1 MTSRHFS
8 VQLANNAP
16 SRTASRLNS
25 RKTIWNLVHQS
36 GNLSISGAA
45 NLAMKQGRLIRRAP
59 RFRAHGLPPGTCLA
73 VRNPVRRHEGRHGR
87 AAWGSMRSGLMVPSP
102 AVIGIRAAPSG
113 RVLEFCRHSCRAGR
127 GYQSPE
133 PDASVRR
140 RPGDGPSRTMAFMAG
155 RIAGACRQTR
165 PPGPAVA
172 VAGFADSNKMARA
185 PGI

>member
-16 SRTASRLNS
+16 SRTASRPDS
-25 RKTIWNLVHQS
+25 GKTFRKLVHQF

-59 RFRAHGLPPGTCLA
+59 RFRAYGLPPGTCPA
-73 VRNPVRRHEGRHGR
+73 VRNPVRRHEGRLGR
-87 AAWGSMRSGLMVPSP
+87 AARGSMRSGLMVRSP
-102 AVIGIRAAPSG
+102 AVTGTRATPGG

-127 GYQSPE
+127 GYRSPE
-133 PDASVRR
+133 PDASARR
-140 RPGDGPSRTMAFMAG
+140 RAGNGPSRTMAFMAG

-165 PPGPAVA
+165 PPGSAVA